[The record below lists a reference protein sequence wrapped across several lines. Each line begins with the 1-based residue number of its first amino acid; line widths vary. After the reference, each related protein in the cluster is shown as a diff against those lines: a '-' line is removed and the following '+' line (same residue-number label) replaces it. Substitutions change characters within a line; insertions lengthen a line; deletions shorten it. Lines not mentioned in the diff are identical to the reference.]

1 MQHTHSVAV
10 VTSRATCTAWRGQV
24 HTWITPQAVSP
35 NWQAEDARHIRYSVT
50 RAGRWRYCA
59 KFFAYGQPSSDTVSG
74 SFLSLTLQPRA
85 IPVAH

>member
-1 MQHTHSVAV
+1 MQHLHSQAV

-24 HTWITPQAVSP
+24 RKAHGAWLPG
-35 NWQAEDARHIRYSVT
+35 DAPLYSVS

-59 KFFAYGQPSSDTVSG
+59 KFCAYGQPSSDTVSG